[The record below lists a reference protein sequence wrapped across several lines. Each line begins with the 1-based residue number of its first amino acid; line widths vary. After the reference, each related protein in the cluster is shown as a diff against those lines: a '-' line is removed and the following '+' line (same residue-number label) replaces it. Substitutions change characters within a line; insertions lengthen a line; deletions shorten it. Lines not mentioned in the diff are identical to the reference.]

1 MIWRYGGAIM
11 GERSKCFTLEYTRTY
26 IKKNLLNLVLNKPKR
41 NAGNAVTCVDA
52 SSGRKDYGL
61 LF

>member
-1 MIWRYGGAIM
+1 MAII
-11 GERSKCFTLEYTRTY
+11 GEGCKFFTLEYTRTY